1 VKESIEEGFVD
12 NKQVLQTHDYLEGIA
27 GITSISE
34 VLTKQVKIYREKQK
48 EMKIKMASKA

>member
-12 NKQVLQTHDYLEGIA
+12 NKQVLQTHDYLEVIA

-34 VLTKQVKIYREKQK
+34 MLTKQVKIYREKQK

>member
-1 VKESIEEGFVD
+1 VKESIEAGFVD

-34 VLTKQVKIYREKQK
+34 MLPKQVKIYREKQK
-48 EMKIKMASKA
+48 EMKIKMASKV